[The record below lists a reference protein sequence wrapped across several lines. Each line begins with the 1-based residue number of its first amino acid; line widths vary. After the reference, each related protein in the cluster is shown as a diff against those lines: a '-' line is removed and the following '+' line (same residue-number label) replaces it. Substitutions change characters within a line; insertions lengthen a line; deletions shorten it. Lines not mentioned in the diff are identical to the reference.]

1 VDPLVRAAAA
11 SWTARPEVVLPL
23 LLAAFVYL
31 RGFLRLRRDSPG
43 LFPPWRALA
52 LLAGLATV
60 FVAVS
65 SPLDALGNLL
75 LFVHMTQ
82 HLLLMLV
89 APPLLLLGAPWAPL
103 LRGVSPWTL
112 KHGLGPFLAWPA
124 LRRLARALTHPV
136 ACWTVFVATTWAWH
150 VPAAY
155 DLALRSPSWHAV
167 EHASFLAAGL
177 LFWWPVV
184 QPRPSR
190 PRWPRWFLV
199 PYLLLA
205 SLQNTA
211 LSAILAFSDR
221 VLYPAYAA
229 GPRLLGLSA
238 LADQAVAG
246 AVLWVPG
253 SILMLA
259 PVVGVVVGLL
269 EPQGTRPAATRA
281 PRPMP
286 AGPAEPVGGRPLD
299 LLALPAVGRA
309 LRSLAVRRTAQAL
322 LLVLAAAVVADGW
335 WGPAVSPLNL
345 AGVLP
350 WTHWRGLLVIG
361 LLAVGNVFC
370 TACPF
375 VLARDVGRRLLP
387 ARRAWPR
394 RLRSKWLGVALF
406 VVFLWAYEAFSLWD
420 RPSWTAWIVVGYFA
434 AALAVDGVF
443 RGASFC
449 KYVCP
454 IGQFQFV
461 SALVSPAEVR
471 AKEPDRCRRCA
482 TFDCVRG
489 GPRGRGCE
497 LQLFLPR
504 KSGNLDCT
512 FCMDC
517 VRACPHDNVALVR
530 VARGREVVHDR
541 RRSSLGR
548 LSLRPDVAAFAL
560 ALVFGAFLNAAA
572 MTAPVMAWEG
582 ALASRLGGS
591 SHALVVTLWLLPA
604 LVLPPPLLALGC
616 GVLGRRA
623 GGASTPLVPLTA
635 RFALALVP
643 LGFAMWLAHFG
654 FHLVTGAGA
663 ALPAVARALA
673 QAGLLAPRAASSMT
687 MPSPVG
693 AGLLDLELL
702 VLDLGLLGALYLVRR
717 VALDLA
723 APRPARLMAPWVALA
738 VALWMAGVWILFQ
751 PMQMRGMVMG

>member
-23 LLAAFVYL
+23 LLAALLYL
-31 RGFLRLRRDSPG
+31 RGFLRLRRHAPG
-43 LFPPWRALA
+43 LFQPGRALA
-52 LLAGLATV
+52 FLAGLATV
-60 FVAVS
+60 FAAVC

-75 LFVHMTQ
+75 LLVHMAQ

-103 LRGVSPWTL
+103 LSGVSARTL

-136 ACWTVFVATTWAWH
+136 SCWTLFVATTWVWH

-177 LFWWPVV
+177 LFWWPVI

-190 PRWPRWFLV
+190 PRWPRWAIV

-221 VLYPAYAA
+221 ALYAPYAA
-229 GPRLLGLSA
+229 GPRLLGLTA

-246 AVLWVPG
+246 AILWVPG
-253 SILMLA
+253 SILMLV
-259 PVVGVVVGLL
+259 PVVGIVVGLL
-269 EPQGTRPAATRA
+269 EPARAQPAARGAARRTSA
-281 PRPMP
+281 SP
-286 AGPAEPVGGRPLD
+286 ALRVGGRPLD

-309 LRSLAVRRTAQAL
+309 LRSLAARRAAQTL
-322 LLVLAAAVVADGW
+322 LLALAAAVVADGW
-335 WGPAVSPLNL
+335 WGPAISPMNL

-361 LLAVGNVFC
+361 LLVVGNVFC
-370 TACPF
+370 MACPF
-375 VLARDVGRRLLP
+375 VLARDVGRRVLP
-387 ARRAWPR
+387 ARRTWPR
-394 RLRSKWLGVALF
+394 RLRSKWLGLGLF
-406 VVFLWAYEAFSLWD
+406 LVFLWAYEAFSLWD
-420 RPSWTAWIVVGYFA
+420 RPSWTAWIVVGYFS
-434 AALAVDGVF
+434 AALAVDGTF

-461 SALVSPAEVR
+461 SALVSPTEVR
-471 AKEPDRCRRCA
+471 AKQTDRCRRCT

-504 KSGNLDCT
+504 KAGNLDCT

-517 VRACPHDNVALVR
+517 VRACPHDNVGLEH

-548 LSLRPDVAAFAL
+548 LSLRRDVAAFAL
-560 ALVFGAFLNAAA
+560 VLVFGAFLNAAA
-572 MTAPVMAWEG
+572 MTSPVLTWERH
-582 ALASRLGGS
+582 LASRLGGA

-604 LVLPPPLLALGC
+604 LVLSPPLLALGC
-616 GVLGRRA
+616 GAIGRRA
-623 GGASTPLVPLTA
+623 SGVSTPLVPLTA

-663 ALPAVARALA
+663 ALPAFTRALA
-673 QAGLLAPRAASSMT
+673 QVGLLAPRAASSMA
-687 MPSPVG
+687 MPGPVG
-693 AGLLDLELL
+693 AGLLHIELL

-717 VALDLA
+717 VARDLTA
-723 APRPARLMAPWVALA
+723 LHPTRLMAPWLVLA
-738 VALWMAGVWILFQ
+738 VALWVAGVWILFQ

>member
-1 VDPLVRAAAA
+1 MDPLVRAAAA
-11 SWTARPEVVLPL
+11 SWTVRPEVVLPL
-23 LLAAFVYL
+23 LLAGGLYL
-31 RGFLRLRRDSPG
+31 RGFLRVHRDAPG
-43 LFPPWRALA
+43 RFPPWRAYA
-52 LLAGLATV
+52 FLAGLATV
-60 FVAVS
+60 FLAVS

-75 LFVHMTQ
+75 LLVHMTQ

-103 LRGVSPWTL
+103 LRGFSPRTL

-124 LRRLARALTHPV
+124 LRRFARALTHPAV
-136 ACWTVFVATTWAWH
+136 CWTVFVSTTWAWH

-155 DLALRSPSWHAV
+155 DLALRSPGWHAV

-177 LFWWPVV
+177 LFWWPVI

-190 PRWPRWFLV
+190 PRWPRWALV

-221 VLYPAYAA
+221 VLYTPYAA
-229 GPRLLGLSA
+229 GPRLFGLSA
-238 LADQAVAG
+238 LADQAMAG
-246 AVLWVPG
+246 AILWVPG
-253 SILMLA
+253 SILMLV

-269 EPQGTRPAATRA
+269 EPQVRPAQRRTP
-281 PRPMP
+281 PRPP
-286 AGPAEPVGGRPLD
+286 ASPAPTVGRRPLD
-299 LLALPAVGRA
+299 LLALPAVGPA
-309 LRSLAVRRTAQAL
+309 LRSLAARRAAQTL

-350 WTHWRGLLVIG
+350 WTHWRGLLVIA

-370 TACPF
+370 MACPF

-387 ARRAWPR
+387 ARAVWPR
-394 RLRSKWLGVALF
+394 RLRSKWLGVVLF
-406 VVFLWAYEAFSLWD
+406 LVFLWAYEAFSLWD

-434 AALAVDGVF
+434 AALAVDGLF

-461 SALVSPAEVR
+461 SALVSPTEVR
-471 AKEPDRCRRCA
+471 AKETDRCRRCT

-517 VRACPHDNVALVR
+517 ARACPHDNVGLER
-530 VARGREVVHDR
+530 VTRGRDVVHDR

-548 LSLRPDVAAFAL
+548 LALRPDVAAFAL
-560 ALVFGAFLNAAA
+560 VLVFGAFLNAAA
-572 MTAPVMAWEG
+572 MTAPVMAWERG
-582 ALASRLGGS
+582 LASRLGGG

-604 LVLPPPLLALGC
+604 LVLLPPLLALAC
-616 GVLGRRA
+616 GGLGRRA
-623 GGASTPLVPLTA
+623 SGVAASLRPLTA

-643 LGFAMWLAHFG
+643 LGFAMWVAHFG
-654 FHLVTGAGA
+654 FHLVIGAGA
-663 ALPAVARALA
+663 ALPALARALA
-673 QAGLLAPRAASSMT
+673 QVGLLAPRAAPSMP
-687 MPSPVG
+687 MPGPVG
-693 AGLLDLELL
+693 PGLLHLELL

-717 VALDLA
+717 VARDLTA
-723 APRPARLMAPWVALA
+723 ARPGALMAPWVALA
-738 VALWMAGVWILFQ
+738 VALWVAGIWILFQ
-751 PMQMRGMVMG
+751 PMQMRGMVVG

>member
-11 SWTARPEVVLPL
+11 SWRVRPEVVLPL
-23 LLAAFVYL
+23 LLAGGLYM
-31 RGFLRLRRDSPG
+31 RGFLRVHRDAPG
-43 LFPPWRALA
+43 RFPPWRALA
-52 LLAGLATV
+52 FLGGLTTV

-75 LFVHMTQ
+75 LLVHMTQ

-89 APPLLLLGAPWAPL
+89 APPLLLLGPPWAPL
-103 LRGVSPWTL
+103 LRGVSPRTL

-124 LRRLARALTHPV
+124 LRRFARALTHPAV
-136 ACWTVFVATTWAWH
+136 CWTVFVSTTWAWH

-155 DLALRSPSWHAV
+155 DLALRSPGWHAL

-177 LFWWPVV
+177 LFWWPVI

-190 PRWPRWFLV
+190 PRWPRWALV

-221 VLYPAYAA
+221 VLYPPYAA
-229 GPRLLGLSA
+229 GPRLFGLSA

-246 AVLWVPG
+246 AILWVPG
-253 SILMLA
+253 SILMLV

-269 EPQGTRPAATRA
+269 EPQVRPVGRRA
-281 PRPMP
+281 PPRPP
-286 AGPAEPVGGRPLD
+286 GSPAEPVGRRPLD

-309 LRSLAVRRTAQAL
+309 LRSLAVRRAAQTL

-335 WGPAVSPLNL
+335 WGPALSPLNL

-370 TACPF
+370 MACPF
-375 VLARDVGRRLLP
+375 VLARDLGRRLLP
-387 ARRAWPR
+387 PRAVWPR

-406 VVFLWAYEAFSLWD
+406 LVFLWAYEAFSLWD

-434 AALAVDGVF
+434 AALAVDGLF

-461 SALVSPAEVR
+461 SALVSPTEVR
-471 AKEPDRCRRCA
+471 AKEIDRCRRCT

-517 VRACPHDNVALVR
+517 ARACPHDNVGLER
-530 VARGREVVHDR
+530 VTRGREVAHDR

-548 LSLRPDVAAFAL
+548 LALRPDVAAFAL
-560 ALVFGAFLNAAA
+560 VLVFGAFLNAAA
-572 MTAPVMAWEG
+572 MTAPVMAWER
-582 ALASRLGGS
+582 ALANRLGGG
-591 SHALVVTLWLLPA
+591 SHAVVVTLWLLPA
-604 LVLPPPLLALGC
+604 LVLLPALLALAC
-616 GVLGRRA
+616 GGLGRRA
-623 GGASTPLVPLTA
+623 SGVAAPLDSLAA

-654 FHLVTGAGA
+654 FHLVTGAGTA
-663 ALPAVARALA
+663 GPALARALA
-673 QAGLLAPRAASSMT
+673 QVGLLAPRAAPSMP
-687 MPSPVG
+687 MPGPVG
-693 AGLLDLELL
+693 PGLLHVELL
-702 VLDLGLLGALYLVRR
+702 VVDLGLLGALYLVRR
-717 VALDLA
+717 VAHDLPA
-723 APRPARLMAPWVALA
+723 ARPGALMAPWIALA
-738 VALWMAGVWILFQ
+738 VALWVAGIWILFQ
-751 PMQMRGMVMG
+751 PMQMRGMVVG

>member
-1 VDPLVRAAAA
+1 VDPVVRAAAA
-11 SWTARPEVVLPL
+11 SWTVRAEVVLPL
-23 LLAAFVYL
+23 LFAASLYL
-31 RGFLRLRRDSPG
+31 RGFLRLRRHAPDR
-43 LFPPWRALA
+43 FPPCRALA
-52 LLAGLATV
+52 FLAGLATV
-60 FVAVS
+60 FVAVC
-65 SPLDALGNLL
+65 SPLDALGSLL
-75 LFVHMTQ
+75 LLVHMTQ

-103 LRGVSPWTL
+103 LRGFSPRTL
-112 KHGLGPFLAWPA
+112 KNGLGPFLAWPA

-136 ACWTVFVATTWAWH
+136 VCWTVFVSTTWAWH

-167 EHASFLAAGL
+167 EHASFLAAGI
-177 LFWWPVV
+177 LFWWPVI

-190 PRWPRWFLV
+190 PRWPRWALV

-246 AVLWVPG
+246 AILWVPG
-253 SILMLA
+253 SILMLV

-269 EPQGTRPAATRA
+269 EPEGMRPAGKRA
-281 PRPMP
+281 PRRARASP
-286 AGPAEPVGGRPLD
+286 APPVGDRPLD
-299 LLALPAVGRA
+299 LLALPGLGRA
-309 LRSLAVRRTAQAL
+309 LRSLAVRRAAQTL

-350 WTHWRGLLVIG
+350 WTHWRGLLVVG
-361 LLAVGNVFC
+361 LLALGNVFC
-370 TACPF
+370 MACPF

-387 ARRAWPR
+387 ARGVWPR

-406 VVFLWAYEAFSLWD
+406 LVFLWAYEAFSLWD

-434 AALAVDGVF
+434 AALAVDGLF

-461 SALVSPAEVR
+461 SALVSPTEVR
-471 AKEPDRCRRCA
+471 AREADRCRRCT

-517 VRACPHDNVALVR
+517 VRACPHDNVGLEV
-530 VARGREVVHDR
+530 VARGRDVVHDR

-560 ALVFGAFLNAAA
+560 VLVFGAFVNAAA

-582 ALASRLGGS
+582 ELASRLGSG

-604 LVLPPPLLALGC
+604 LVLLPPLLALGC

-623 GGASTPLVPLTA
+623 GGVPTPLAPLTA

-663 ALPAVARALA
+663 AGPALDRALA
-673 QAGLLAPRAASSMT
+673 QVGLLALRAA
-687 MPSPVG
+687 PSVTVPGPVG
-693 AGLLDLELL
+693 AGLLHLELL
-702 VLDLGLLGALYLVRR
+702 VLDLGVLGALYLVRR
-717 VALDLA
+717 VAGDLTA
-723 APRPARLMAPWVALA
+723 ARPAGLMAPWIALV

-751 PMQMRGMVMG
+751 PMQMRGLIVG